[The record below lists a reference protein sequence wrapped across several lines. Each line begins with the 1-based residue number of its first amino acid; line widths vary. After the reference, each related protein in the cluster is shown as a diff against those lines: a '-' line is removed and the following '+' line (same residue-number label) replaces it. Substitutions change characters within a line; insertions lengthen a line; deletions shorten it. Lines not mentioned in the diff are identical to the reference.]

1 MARSAPFRRALK
13 DELRDPEFTREYEAE
28 LQRLRIA
35 EGIAQ
40 TRQASG
46 LSRVAAKEEK

>member
-13 DELRDPEFTREYEAE
+13 DELRDPEFAQQYEAE

-35 EGIAQ
+35 KQITPA
-40 TRQASG
+40 RQAAR
-46 LSRVAAKEEK
+46 LSRVAPRKK